1 MRNTAFVSP
10 EHSEADLVA
19 GAKRGDET
27 AIRTIVRLQNQTL
40 FRLARSIVSDQDA
53 EDAVQEAYLRA
64 FRDIGGFRGESS
76 LKTWLGRIVV
86 NAALERLR
94 RERPDHVIPFPPP
107 TLLADPERT
116 MAHDQIRHMLE
127 QAIDELPPAF
137 RGVVVARLL
146 EEMSV
151 EETAQILGLKPETV
165 KTRLFRARVL
175 LRAAVVKRL
184 GAALGEAFP
193 FGDLRCQRMA
203 DRVVAK
209 LREPF
214 SPPCI

>member
-10 EHSEADLVA
+10 EHGEAELVA

-107 TLLADPERT
+107 TPSGRWPTTSSGTCWSRRSTSCRRRFAGSSSLVCSR
-116 MAHDQIRHMLE
+116 R
-127 QAIDELPPAF
+127 
-137 RGVVVARLL
+137 
-146 EEMSV
+146 
-151 EETAQILGLKPETV
+151 
-165 KTRLFRARVL
+165 
-175 LRAAVVKRL
+175 
-184 GAALGEAFP
+184 
-193 FGDLRCQRMA
+193 
-203 DRVVAK
+203 
-209 LREPF
+209 
-214 SPPCI
+214 